1 MLFVLP
7 LQARRVAGV
16 TGGDILFEDFDF
28 SFKQQ
33 ISHVANLEK
42 AVEQY
47 SAAIKG
53 KVFFWNR

>member
-1 MLFVLP
+1 MLVVLP

-53 KVFFWNR
+53 KVFF